1 MIIFALL
8 SAILAAFVVLLLVR
22 QYLAKRR
29 SIEQGKNIQD
39 VNVYKDN
46 FDIVINVI
54 TVLVGVF
61 SIYVSIVSV
70 HVMRQ
75 QEATQKMLVNMQ
87 QMEHQPAF
95 DVTITAYPLEEGEA
109 NAYEEFEIKNVG
121 KQMASPA
128 IISYHSYI
136 RISYVD
142 KEHDYVGYYPLGYYF
157 NSTVSTKALTGEL
170 VHSWRSFYS
179 LNLLRFASLYYSEAP
194 SECTGHV
201 SLQLVHRFSIH
212 YTDLYGIERDTYFEN
227 ETLSS
232 EESQKEIERKA
243 EFFLGKNKSIAEV
256 TMDDICE
263 EIVSIIGNVAA
274 GKE

>member
-128 IISYHSYI
+128 IISYHSYGSLTLI
-136 RISYVD
+136 KSMIMSAITLWGIISIQ
-142 KEHDYVGYYPLGYYF
+142 
-157 NSTVSTKALTGEL
+157 
-170 VHSWRSFYS
+170 
-179 LNLLRFASLYYSEAP
+179 
-194 SECTGHV
+194 
-201 SLQLVHRFSIH
+201 QLVQRH
-212 YTDLYGIERDTYFEN
+212 
-227 ETLSS
+227 
-232 EESQKEIERKA
+232 
-243 EFFLGKNKSIAEV
+243 
-256 TMDDICE
+256 
-263 EIVSIIGNVAA
+263 
-274 GKE
+274 